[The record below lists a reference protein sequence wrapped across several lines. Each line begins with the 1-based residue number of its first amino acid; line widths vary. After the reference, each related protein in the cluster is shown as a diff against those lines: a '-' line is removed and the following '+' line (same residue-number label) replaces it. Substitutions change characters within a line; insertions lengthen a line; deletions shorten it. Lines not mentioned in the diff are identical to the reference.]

1 MSNAASS
8 SQLQSA
14 HPHAAQPERYFW
26 HYILP
31 AMASQLLTGFFII
44 VDGFFIGRAMG
55 DAGLAAINILWPLA
69 ALILA
74 TGLGIGSGGG
84 VLVAMALGRGDEQ
97 GAAKARG
104 NTMVLLILAAG
115 IVTAGL
121 LLFYRDALVLLGAA
135 GNLHRLG
142 CDYMRVAALFCFGQI
157 FNAGLNPLLRS
168 TGATVP
174 AMAITVYSLF
184 ANITLDWLFI
194 MVFDWGMAGAAL
206 ATVTAQITSAV
217 LELIFLLRSRTLPF
231 SFRQVRLCKELAKKT
246 LFIALSPFGLSLS
259 GSLLIMLNNWQCLS
273 YGGESAAAIY
283 AIISYLIGSLQ
294 PLLSGIGEGAQP
306 LISLCSGAQNES
318 GMKRILR
325 RAAALCLCL
334 SLALCF
340 ASIAL
345 RAQIPVLFGASPAT
359 AAQSHFAVICAALSL
374 PLWGIVRLFCSYFYA
389 CGHAKKSLLFIYGDP
404 LAVSPLC
411 LYVLP
416 LWFGI
421 NGIWLAAPAAQGIL
435 CAGLCVMQLISK
447 RKSA

>member
-1 MSNAASS
+1 M
-8 SQLQSA
+8 
-14 HPHAAQPERYFW
+14 
-26 HYILP
+26 
-31 AMASQLLTGFFII
+31 
-44 VDGFFIGRAMG
+44 
-55 DAGLAAINILWPLA
+55 
-69 ALILA
+69 
-74 TGLGIGSGGG
+74 
-84 VLVAMALGRGDEQ
+84 
-97 GAAKARG
+97 
-104 NTMVLLILAAG
+104 
-115 IVTAGL
+115 
-121 LLFYRDALVLLGAA
+121 
-135 GNLHRLG
+135 
-142 CDYMRVAALFCFGQI
+142 
-157 FNAGLNPLLRS
+157 
-168 TGATVP
+168 
-174 AMAITVYSLF
+174 
-184 ANITLDWLFI
+184 
-194 MVFDWGMAGAAL
+194 
-206 ATVTAQITSAV
+206 
-217 LELIFLLRSRTLPF
+217 ELIFLLRSRTLPF

-259 GSLLIMLNNWQCLS
+259 GSVLIMLNNWQCLA

-416 LWFGI
+416 LWFDI